1 MSEGRESSGRWL
13 AALALGALGAGLL
26 LVRLKRKQM
35 RIDSRKADTPAVLYP
50 RDEHK
55 GTIVA
60 LHGPLQSGPYLGS
73 LLEAYHP
80 ELLQNFKVVCPS
92 APFRPV
98 PGQLLPWS
106 IRIVVWGLV
115 QLGVVESRNG
125 CLRQWY
131 SEILQEGR
139 AGNEFLLEKY
149 SEAVRPFSEDDLADV
164 EQLNRN
170 VARLLPIVEQEIMAL
185 GGDAKRLFLLGY
197 SSGGMVALRLG
208 LSTEQR
214 LGGAV
219 VLASFHALPSIAQ
232 GRQPDSFIH
241 EGNDRSL
248 PIMAYAAGRDLL
260 VPNELTKSSIAN
272 LADECACTNVQ
283 VDTLAEHSHRSI
295 LNHSNRFSKWL
306 LQRIALLDHLA
317 DERPHNGQLPL
328 C

>member
-1 MSEGRESSGRWL
+1 MSEGSERSGKWL
-13 AALALGALGAGLL
+13 AAVALGAAGVGFL
-26 LVRLKRKQM
+26 LVRLRLRKM

-60 LHGPLQSGPYLGS
+60 LHGPLQNGPYLGS
-73 LLEAYHP
+73 LIETYHP
-80 ELLQNFKVVCPS
+80 ELLQHFKVVCPS

-98 PGQLLPWS
+98 PGQLLPWT

-115 QLGVVESRNG
+115 QLGIVESRNG

-131 SEILQEGR
+131 SEILQPGR
-139 AGNEFLLEKY
+139 SGNEFLLETY
-149 SEAVRPFSEDDLADV
+149 SSDVRPFSEDDLADA

-208 LSTEQR
+208 LSCPQR

-219 VLASFHALPSIAQ
+219 VLASFHALPSMAQ
-232 GRQPDSFIH
+232 GRPPDAFIH
-241 EGNDRSL
+241 ERNDRSL
-248 PIMAYAAGRDLL
+248 PIIAYAGGKDKL
-260 VPNELTKSSIAN
+260 VPNELTTSSIRH
-272 LADECACTNVQ
+272 LATECRCSNVQ

-306 LQRIALLDHLA
+306 LQRIALLDHLN
-317 DERPHNGQLPL
+317 DERPHNGQLPIY
-328 C
+328 